1 MLLRCLT
8 AVNPE
13 DMGTTVRPALTPDE
27 WYRRQSGAV
36 LSQTIGDETHVIVAD
51 PDQQL
56 VSVTGPNE
64 LHALA
69 ALANDALPD
78 DDPRKLTQTDLTVLG
93 ILLERLDRHQPK
105 TQRLVALAESLYTK
119 LWALLPPP

>member
-1 MLLRCLT
+1 
-8 AVNPE
+8 
-13 DMGTTVRPALTPDE
+13 MGTSMRPALTPDE

-36 LSQTIGDETHVIVAD
+36 LSHMIGDETHVIVAD
-51 PDQQL
+51 PDEQL

-78 DDPRKLTQTDLTVLG
+78 EDARKLTRTDLAVLG
-93 ILLERLDRHQPK
+93 ILLERLDRNQPNAL
-105 TQRLVALAESLYTK
+105 RLLSLSESLLGK
-119 LWALLPPP
+119 LS

>member
-1 MLLRCLT
+1 M
-8 AVNPE
+8 
-13 DMGTTVRPALTPDE
+13 RPALTPDE

-36 LSQTIGDETHVIVAD
+36 LSQAIGDETHVIVAD
-51 PDQQL
+51 PDEQL

-78 DDPRKLTQTDLTVLG
+78 EDARKLTRTDVAVLG
-93 ILLERLDRHQPK
+93 ILLERLDLNQPNAL
-105 TQRLVALAESLYTK
+105 RLLALSESLLAK
-119 LWALLPPP
+119 LSALLPPP

>member
-1 MLLRCLT
+1 
-8 AVNPE
+8 
-13 DMGTTVRPALTPDE
+13 MGTSMRPALTPDE

-78 DDPRKLTQTDLTVLG
+78 DDPRKLTHTDLTVLG
-93 ILLERLDRHQPK
+93 ILLERLDRNQPK
-105 TQRLVALAESLYTK
+105 TQRLLLLAESLYTK